1 LNRPNEPTNA
11 YTVLAMTSY
20 DTTMQETLSLPM
32 RSNSAPSSDTRQRI
46 LPVVR
51 TSVGGL
57 AVVFVLAGVFLVTG
71 FNRLNHTDLWGHL
84 ALGRWMVNNHA
95 FVDGNALR
103 EISVGAAHMTGATTV
118 VNVPWLAQVLGYVTY
133 MRVGAD
139 GLILGHALL
148 ATLACG
154 VCLAAVRRQGVALG
168 WAVAAAVVV
177 YVISLPVMGTIR
189 PQLFGAL
196 LFPCVLYAVADLAY
210 RARALF
216 WLPIVFALWAN
227 LHGSFAIGLILLG
240 CWMGGVLLETRRE
253 LRSWRLAIQDEYVR
267 RLAVAMLLSAMACSL
282 NPAGPAL
289 LWSVARFSGGSNL
302 GEISEWR
309 PLVLESLGGTLFF
322 LSVLA
327 TFVVVRYSPRRLRA
341 EEIVTLVVFAALT
354 LSAMRMLAWWSFVW
368 PFVIAPHAAACW
380 KGRRHGD
387 VERPAPSARRTWLAV
402 AVVFVAI
409 VWSPP
414 AHSLLTVHPR
424 GLGVAASP
432 DTPLHVAEALEEH
445 IVTGPIFA
453 PMDWADYLLWRN
465 GGHVRPLVF
474 THVHLFPQAIWSDF
488 LELSRGG
495 AAWLD
500 VIDYYGLEYLVL
512 DRERNRNLHMLAIL
526 NPRCRVLYQD
536 QQAVLVEI
544 LPAADAEP
552 AGQGGVAEAAGD
564 NADVAG
570 NHRTA
575 EQAHARVDERPHAA
589 PRVDYGATRAVATEL
604 EL

>member
-1 LNRPNEPTNA
+1 
-11 YTVLAMTSY
+11 MTSH

-32 RSNSAPSSDTRQRI
+32 RSNSAPSSATEQGT

-57 AVVFVLAGVFLVTG
+57 AVVLVLAGVFLVTG

-84 ALGRWMVNNHA
+84 ALGRWMVNNRA

-103 EISVGAAHMTGATTV
+103 ELAAGAGHMTSASNV
-118 VNVPWLAQVLGYVTY
+118 VNVPWLAQVLGYATY
-133 MRVGAD
+133 VRAGAD
-139 GLILGHALL
+139 GLVLAHALL
-148 ATLACG
+148 ATLACAAG
-154 VCLAAVRRQGVALG
+154 IAAVQRRGVALG
-168 WAVAAAVVV
+168 WAVAAVVVV
-177 YVISLPVMGTIR
+177 YLISLPVMGTIR
-189 PQLFGAL
+189 PQLFGTML
-196 LFPCVLYAVADLAY
+196 LPCVLYAVADLAY

-227 LHGSFAIGLILLG
+227 LHGSFAIGLIVLG
-240 CWMGGVLLETRRE
+240 CWMGGALLEAIRDRG
-253 LRSWRLAIQDEYVR
+253 SWRLAIQDAYVR
-267 RLAVAMLLSAMACSL
+267 RLAIAMLLSAVACSL

-302 GEISEWR
+302 AEISEWR
-309 PLVLESLGGTLFF
+309 PLVLESLGGVLFF

-354 LSAMRMLAWWSFVW
+354 LSAMRMLAWWAFIW
-368 PFVIAPHAAACW
+368 PFVVAPHAAACW
-380 KGRRHGD
+380 TGRRRAD
-387 VERPAPSARRTWLAV
+387 VESPAPSVRRTWLAV

-414 AHSLLTVHPR
+414 AHSLLTGHLR
-424 GLGVAASP
+424 GLGIAASP
-432 DTPLHVAEALEEH
+432 DTPLPVAEALEEH
-445 IVTGPIFA
+445 IVTGPLFA

-474 THVHLFPQAIWSDF
+474 THVHFFPQPIWNDF

-495 AAWLD
+495 AAWLE
-500 VIDYYGLEYLVL
+500 VIDYYGLKYLVL

-526 NPRCRVLYQD
+526 NPRCRVVHQD
-536 QQAVLVEI
+536 QQAVLVEV
-544 LPAADAEP
+544 LPAADADA
-552 AGQGGVAEAAGD
+552 AGQGGVAELASPAVRERFAAEQPH
-564 NADVAG
+564 VAG
-570 NHRTA
+570 KQRGAGWANM
-575 EQAHARVDERPHAA
+575 RVDERPHAPFDGA
-589 PRVDYGATRAVATEL
+589 DKATRGVATEI